1 VEHVDSWLHAWLH
14 VCRTGSTG
22 TTPDP
27 ELETATCHG
36 PWPMAHVPA
45 EAPAEAPAAA
55 PAVGV
60 IYPSA
65 VLHPRHAISEIVVPP
80 VF

>member
-1 VEHVDSWLHAWLH
+1 
-14 VCRTGSTG
+14 
-22 TTPDP
+22 
-27 ELETATCHG
+27 
-36 PWPMAHVPA
+36 VPA

-65 VLHPRHAISEIVVPP
+65 VLHPRHAISEIFIPP